1 MDDTHGKFVTA
12 SSAEQLRESAEAIFG
27 GQKAQ
32 DRLKAQDGV
41 FRVGDFVTVRGSLFK
56 VEAIDESLLTLRL
69 LPRP

>member
-27 GQKAQ
+27 AQKAQ

-41 FRVGDFVTVRGSLFK
+41 FRVGDK
-56 VEAIDESLLTLRL
+56 
-69 LPRP
+69 